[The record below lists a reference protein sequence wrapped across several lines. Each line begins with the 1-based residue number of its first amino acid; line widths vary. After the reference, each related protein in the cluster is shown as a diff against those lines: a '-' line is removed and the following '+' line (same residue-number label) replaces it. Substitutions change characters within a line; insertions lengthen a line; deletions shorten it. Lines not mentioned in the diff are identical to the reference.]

1 MVSGP
6 HFQVSSAAFTALLS
20 SSKDLA
26 HSGRDLPA
34 ASPPSVYAALPLE
47 MVFSCSYKL
56 ASRSSALEDRGE
68 VPRNRTVTQHAPV
81 LACSQ
86 PQHVSTQVT
95 MGLQHLC

>member
-1 MVSGP
+1 MVIGP
-6 HFQVSSAAFTALLS
+6 HFHVSSAFFKALLS

-26 HSGRDLPA
+26 HSCRESST

-56 ASRSSALEDRGE
+56 ASKSSTLEDWGE
-68 VPRNRTVTQHAPV
+68 VPRNRTVTQHALV

-86 PQHVSTQVT
+86 PQHVSKQVN
-95 MGLQHLC
+95 